1 MILRIYMYSL
11 GLLMGKFCPFL
22 TVICLWHDN
31 GRELSFY
38 FYIFW
43 HEIETLKFP
52 FFFFFFFFGLGNF
65 VKYWQFPLHNSDVV
79 LKVLFQIISVMLST
93 FLLISSNSALPGL
106 CHINLVAVCLVVAV
120 RAGNISKL
128 GNFKQQS
135 ILKHDYNL
143 LICEERIENTCQTLV
158 SE

>member
-1 MILRIYMYSL
+1 
-11 GLLMGKFCPFL
+11 
-22 TVICLWHDN
+22 
-31 GRELSFY
+31 
-38 FYIFW
+38 
-43 HEIETLKFP
+43 
-52 FFFFFFFFGLGNF
+52 
-65 VKYWQFPLHNSDVV
+65 
-79 LKVLFQIISVMLST
+79 MLST
-93 FLLISSNSALPGL
+93 FLLISSHSALPGL

>member
-1 MILRIYMYSL
+1 MAGNYHFTFI
-11 GLLMGKFCPFL
+11 
-22 TVICLWHDN
+22 
-31 GRELSFY
+31 
-38 FYIFW
+38 FYIFC

-93 FLLISSNSALPGL
+93 FLLISSHSALPGL
-106 CHINLVAVCLVVAV
+106 CHINLVTVCLVVAV